1 MEQKLIIRKH
11 FGDNTQDYADVLNRG
26 FYQTDWGQVDI
37 KDVFFMEQIH
47 SALVV
52 IIDDV
57 VSQKRLIPKC
67 DALLTTQKGIF
78 LAVRTA
84 DCFPLLVYDKK
95 KEIISAIHSGRD
107 GTKLKIIE
115 EVLNIMKKSY
125 LCNPK
130 DIMVEIGAG
139 ICQNHHEVSEE
150 IATEYNTTYNSSS
163 LPILNQTEFSTSG
176 RWYIDMRR
184 HIIET
189 AIKNGIEQNNI
200 SFDPVCTFES
210 DKYFSYRRD
219 NDQKRQIS
227 MIGMV
232 YV

>member
-1 MEQKLIIRKH
+1 
-11 FGDNTQDYADVLNRG
+11 
-26 FYQTDWGQVDI
+26 
-37 KDVFFMEQIH
+37 
-47 SALVV
+47 
-52 IIDDV
+52 
-57 VSQKRLIPKC
+57 
-67 DALLTTQKGIF
+67 
-78 LAVRTA
+78 
-84 DCFPLLVYDKK
+84 
-95 KEIISAIHSGRD
+95 
-107 GTKLKIIE
+107 
-115 EVLNIMKKSY
+115 
-125 LCNPK
+125 
-130 DIMVEIGAG
+130 MVEIGAG

-219 NDQKRQIS
+219 NDPKRQIS